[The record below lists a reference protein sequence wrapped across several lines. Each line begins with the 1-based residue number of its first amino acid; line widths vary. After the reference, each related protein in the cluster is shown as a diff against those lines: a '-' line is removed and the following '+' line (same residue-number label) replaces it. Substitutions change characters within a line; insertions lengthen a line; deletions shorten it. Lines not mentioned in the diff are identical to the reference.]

1 MIATIRFDGRKL
13 TFQQNIRPGSRPMKP
28 MNYYQILEIT
38 RDAGPEEIKRAY
50 RRLAL
55 KYHPDTNNGGEGA
68 ELRFKKINEAYSI
81 LKDPAKRRDY
91 DLRGSSP
98 NHKNFLRK
106 GAYGFKPCG
115 GRGGR
120 CMGGG
125 MTACFRGGNTGIKK
139 AFCHPFSRYHEEK
152 GAVHEI
158 HLTRE
163 EALSGAEKTITVG
176 SGADSIAL
184 RIQTQTRLQD
194 GDCLIVKNGNSRSSQ
209 RDIYLKV
216 KLVD

>member
-1 MIATIRFDGRKL
+1 MNR
-13 TFQQNIRPGSRPMKP
+13 

-38 RDAGPEEIKRAY
+38 RDASPEEIKHAY

-55 KYHPDTNNGGEGA
+55 KYHPDTNNGDEGA

-81 LKDPAKRRDY
+81 LKDPTQRRDY

-98 NHKNFLRK
+98 IHKAFPRK

-120 CMGGG
+120 CMRGG
-125 MTACFRGGNTGIKK
+125 MAACFRSRENRISK
-139 AFCHPFSRYHEEK
+139 AFLHPFSRYHEK
-152 GAVHEI
+152 RGAIYDI

-163 EALSGAEKTITVG
+163 EALAGAQKTFKVG
-176 SGADSIAL
+176 VGADAFTL
-184 RIQTQTRLQD
+184 TIQTQSRLQD
-194 GDCLIVKNGNSRSSQ
+194 GDCLIVKNGTSRP
-209 RDIYLKV
+209 RRKDIYLKV